1 MVEEILL
8 LVILLALSAV
18 FSSSET
24 AFYSVNRFKVEKL
37 VKKKAKGSEKLQLLK
52 AKQNKVLITILIMN
66 NVINIGAASIAAA
79 LALQVFP
86 GNSALAISTFIMT
99 TLILIFGEIT
109 PKSYAAKHS
118 EKMALSM
125 APMLYYLTVVLSP
138 ITWVLDKITKV
149 MVGKSSKET
158 LTEEEVKLV
167 VSLGLQEGAID
178 AEEKEMIHNVFRL
191 DDLSVEEV
199 MTPRVEI
206 ESVDDDQTLNQI
218 KKFIKKTPYSKLPVV
233 DDDGEVIGIFNTRK
247 AMDYLG
253 RKMEVKVTS
262 LMDEPFFVP
271 PSKKIGVLLKEFQ
284 KKKVHVAIVVG
295 DHGGTLGLITLEDIL
310 EELVGE
316 IVEAKDDEYEMK
328 VLNEKTVIV
337 EGGTELNQIN
347 DELDLHLKSKD
358 FNTIAGFLLE
368 KLDRFPEK
376 GESFTINKI
385 KYDILK
391 AKKQKIE
398 EVKITKQ
405 K

>member
-1 MVEEILL
+1 MIEEILL
-8 LVILLALSAV
+8 LVILLALSAL

-37 VKKKAKGSEKLQLLK
+37 VKKKAKGSKKLELLK
-52 AKQNKVLITILIMN
+52 ARQNKVLITILVMN
-66 NVINIGAASIAAA
+66 NVINIGAASLAAA
-79 LALQVFP
+79 LTLEIFP
-86 GNSALAISTFIMT
+86 GNMALAISTFVMT

-109 PKSYAAKHS
+109 PKSYATKHS
-118 EKMALSM
+118 EKMALAI
-125 APMLYYLTVVLSP
+125 APILYYLMVVLSP
-138 ITWVLDKITKV
+138 ITWVLDKITKLL
-149 MVGKSSKET
+149 VGKGAQET

-167 VSLGLQEGAID
+167 VSLGHAEGAID
-178 AEEKEMIHNVFRL
+178 KGEKEIIHNVFRL
-191 DDLSVEEV
+191 DDLSAEDIMTHRIEMETVEE
-199 MTPRVEI
+199 
-206 ESVDDDQTLNQI
+206 DQTLKQI
-218 KKFIKKTPYSKLPVV
+218 KQFIKKTPYSKLPVV
-233 DDDGEVIGIFNTRK
+233 DEGGEVIGIFNTRK
-247 AMDYLG
+247 AMDFLG
-253 RKMEVKVTS
+253 RKLNVKVTS

-271 PSKKIGVLLKEFQ
+271 TTKKIGVLLKEFQ
-284 KKKVHVAIVVG
+284 DKKVHIAIVVG

-316 IVEAKDDEYEMK
+316 IIEAKDDEHEIK
-328 VLNEKTVIV
+328 VLNEKTIIV

-347 DELDLHLKSKD
+347 DELELNLKSKE

-376 GESFTINKI
+376 GESFTINKA

>member
-178 AEEKEMIHNVFRL
+178 AEEKELIHNVFRL

>member
-1 MVEEILL
+1 MIEEILL
-8 LVILLALSAV
+8 LVILLALSAL

-37 VKKKAKGSEKLQLLK
+37 VKKKAKGSKKLELLK
-52 AKQNKVLITILIMN
+52 ARQNKVLITILVMN
-66 NVINIGAASIAAA
+66 NVINIGAASLAAA
-79 LALQVFP
+79 LTLEIFP
-86 GNSALAISTFIMT
+86 GNMALAISTFVMT

-109 PKSYAAKHS
+109 PKSYATKHS
-118 EKMALSM
+118 EKMALAI
-125 APMLYYLTVVLSP
+125 APILYYLMVVLSP
-138 ITWVLDKITKV
+138 ITWVLDKITKLL
-149 MVGKSSKET
+149 VGKGAQET

-167 VSLGLQEGAID
+167 VSLGHAEGAID
-178 AEEKEMIHNVFRL
+178 KGEKEIIHNVFRL
-191 DDLSVEEV
+191 DDINVEDIMTHRIEMETVEE
-199 MTPRVEI
+199 
-206 ESVDDDQTLNQI
+206 DQTLKQI
-218 KKFIKKTPYSKLPVV
+218 KQFIKKTPYSKLPVV
-233 DDDGEVIGIFNTRK
+233 DEGGEVIGIFNTRK
-247 AMDYLG
+247 AMDFLG
-253 RKMEVKVTS
+253 RKLNVKVTS

-271 PSKKIGVLLKEFQ
+271 TTKKIGVLLKEFQ
-284 KKKVHVAIVVG
+284 DKKVHIAIVVG

-316 IVEAKDDEYEMK
+316 IIEAKDDEHEIK
-328 VLNEKTVIV
+328 VLNEKTIIV

-347 DELDLHLKSKD
+347 DELELNLKSKE

-376 GESFTINKI
+376 GESFTINKA

>member
-8 LVILLALSAV
+8 LIILLAFSAI

-37 VKKKAKGSEKLQLLK
+37 VKKKLKGSTKLQLLK
-52 AKQNKVLITILIMN
+52 ERQNKVLITILVMN
-66 NVINIGAASIAAA
+66 NVINIGAASLAAS

-86 GNSALAISTFIMT
+86 GNSALAISTFVMT
-99 TLILIFGEIT
+99 SLILIFGEIT

-125 APMLYYLTVVLSP
+125 APLLYYLTVVLSP
-138 ITWVLDKITKV
+138 ITWVLDKITKL

-167 VSLGLQEGAID
+167 VSLGLEEGAID

-191 DDLSVEEV
+191 DDLSVEDV
-199 MTPRVEI
+199 MTPRVEM
-206 ESVDDDQTLNQI
+206 ETVENDQTLKQI
-218 KKFIKKTPYSKLPVV
+218 KQFIKKTPYSKLPVV
-233 DDDGEVIGIFNTRK
+233 DADGEVIGIFNTRK
-247 AMDYLG
+247 AMDFLG

-284 KKKVHVAIVVG
+284 QKKVHVAVVVG

-316 IVEAKDDEYEMK
+316 IVEEKDDEYEIK
-328 VLNEKTVIV
+328 VVNEKTVIV
-337 EGGTELNQIN
+337 EGGTELAQIN
-347 DELDLHLKSKD
+347 EELALNLKSKD

-368 KLDRFPEK
+368 KLDRFPQK
-376 GESFTINKI
+376 GESFTINKV

-391 AKKQKIE
+391 ARKQKIE

>member
-37 VKKKAKGSEKLQLLK
+37 VKKKAKGSEKLQFLK
-52 AKQNKVLITILIMN
+52 AKQNKVLITILVMN
-66 NVINIGAASIAAA
+66 NVINIGAASLAAA
-79 LALQVFP
+79 LALEVFP

-118 EKMALSM
+118 EKMALSI
-125 APMLYYLTVVLSP
+125 APMLYYLTIVLSP

-149 MVGKSSKET
+149 MVGKSSKEI

-167 VSLGLQEGAID
+167 VSLGLEEGAID
-178 AEEKEMIHNVFRL
+178 EEEKEIIHNVFRL
-191 DDLSVEEV
+191 DDLSVEDV
-199 MTPRVEI
+199 MTPRVEM
-206 ESVDDDQTLNQI
+206 ETVDDDQSLKQI
-218 KKFIKKTPYSKLPVV
+218 KQFIKKTPYSKLPVV
-233 DDDGEVIGIFNTRK
+233 DEDGEVIGIFNTRK
-247 AMDYLG
+247 AMEYLG

-262 LMDEPFFVP
+262 LMNEPFFVP

-284 KKKVHVAIVVG
+284 QKKVHVAIVVG

>member
-37 VKKKAKGSEKLQLLK
+37 VKKKAKGSEKLQFLK
-52 AKQNKVLITILIMN
+52 AKQNKVLITILVMN
-66 NVINIGAASIAAA
+66 NVINIGAASLAAA
-79 LALQVFP
+79 LALEVFP

-118 EKMALSM
+118 EKMALSI
-125 APMLYYLTVVLSP
+125 APMLYYLTIVLSP

-149 MVGKSSKET
+149 MVGKSSKEI

-167 VSLGLQEGAID
+167 VSLGLEEGAID
-178 AEEKEMIHNVFRL
+178 EEEKEIIHNVFRL
-191 DDLSVEEV
+191 DDLSVEDV
-199 MTPRVEI
+199 MTPRVEM
-206 ESVDDDQTLNQI
+206 ETVDDDQSLKQI
-218 KKFIKKTPYSKLPVV
+218 KQFIKKTPYSKLPVV
-233 DDDGEVIGIFNTRK
+233 DEDGEVIGIFNTRK
-247 AMDYLG
+247 AMEYLG

-262 LMDEPFFVP
+262 LMNEPFFVP

-284 KKKVHVAIVVG
+284 QKKVHVAIVVG

-316 IVEAKDDEYEMK
+316 IIEAKDDEHEMK
-328 VLNEKTVIV
+328 ILNEKTIIV
-337 EGGTELNQIN
+337 EGGTELTQIN
-347 DELDLHLKSKD
+347 DELDLNLKSKN

-398 EVKITKQ
+398 EVKITK
-405 K
+405 